1 MRLCQ
6 STLGPC
12 WAVWLAL
19 WMTFPNSSH
28 AQSAQDATEALFPG
42 PVMISPRP
50 TGEPERPPLVTTVE
64 WQDLVQRL
72 DAIEAR
78 LGQATRPPSMAY
90 NLERRLTDL
99 EKRIQQLEQQQTQL
113 QKLEPRLRRLEMK

>member
-1 MRLCQ
+1 MKPL
-6 STLGPC
+6 TLSGC
-12 WAVWLAL
+12 VFLLTLASGS
-19 WMTFPNSSH
+19 WPTCGQVSSPV
-28 AQSAQDATEALFPG
+28 EALFPG

>member
-1 MRLCQ
+1 MKLLATSCCIF
-6 STLGPC
+6 L
-12 WAVWLAL
+12 LAL
-19 WMTFPNSSH
+19 AAGTWPTCGQVSSPV
-28 AQSAQDATEALFPG
+28 EALFPG

-50 TGEPERPPLVTTVE
+50 ADEPERPLPLTAVE
-64 WQDLVQRL
+64 RKDLVQRL
-72 DAIEAR
+72 DVIEAR
-78 LGQATRPPSMAY
+78 LGQAARPPSIAY